1 MLTLEMLKE
10 LPAQEIFAR
19 GEVVDSPLGINMMN
33 SGRQLRWVA
42 VRGGIHDWTIY
53 CHHAENPWYFIKAQG
68 DKVCRPEH
76 IKRLVNCD
84 NEAFEMYRV

>member
-10 LPAQEIFAR
+10 LPAGEIFAK
-19 GEVVDSPLGINMMN
+19 GEAVDSPLGIHMMN

-42 VRGGIHDWTIY
+42 VRGGMHDWTIY

-68 DKVCRPEH
+68 DKVCNEST
-76 IKRLVNCD
+76 IKRLIPCD
-84 NEAFEMYRV
+84 GPAWNMYRL